1 MGAGQ
6 QDKAWYFAIELE
18 YEIGKRGTFSGA
30 ALVYI
35 NC

>member
-18 YEIGKRGTFSGA
+18 YERVTRGTSDGA

-35 NC
+35 IC